1 MIGAV
6 GLDVF
11 TDSEVSRTDFGKMD
25 FNLPRHLS
33 SWRTSGPL
41 LVAIDLS
48 LSSHVSTAP
57 VPELFCFQDR
67 PSPIIC
73 GEPNHGVDADELR
86 FAESFTH
93 TTSSSALPTQ
103 KPKTTS
109 QGSL

>member
-11 TDSEVSRTDFGKMD
+11 IDSEVSRTDFGKID

-41 LVAIDLS
+41 LMANDLS

-67 PSPIIC
+67 PSPIILS
-73 GEPNHGVDADELR
+73 HIFQTLR
-86 FAESFTH
+86 SRKSGARFHIQAS
-93 TTSSSALPTQ
+93 LP
-103 KPKTTS
+103 
-109 QGSL
+109 